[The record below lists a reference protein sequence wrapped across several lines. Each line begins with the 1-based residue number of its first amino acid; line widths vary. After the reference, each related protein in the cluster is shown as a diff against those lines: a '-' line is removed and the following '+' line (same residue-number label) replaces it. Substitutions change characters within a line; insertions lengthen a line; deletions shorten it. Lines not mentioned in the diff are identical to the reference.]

1 MGHIGLLL
9 LALALLVV
17 APGALSQS
25 SPYDYV
31 SSRTDMTFMKKCI
44 DNLLPK
50 NKQPWTAT
58 QNKALTMFLVTD
70 EGFRTTFSGLNIR
83 TTLGTDP
90 ERFCTVV
97 TKKMNNTRNAIFK
110 YHVLAANLG
119 ARTRAQLPGNCPVG
133 PDGLPG
139 CPYNTQAGGKNLLDV
154 ITVAEA
160 DDVVGTD
167 KTYLIGGVDANYADY
182 VKFPNGTND
191 YDRAVKGRI
200 LHTINALL
208 VPTRYVPIPKSP
220 SPSPAPKPA
229 PKPAPT
235 PSPAS
240 SPGPSIYDFLSQRVA
255 DLSRVKA
262 SVDAA
267 DLFLQLS
274 DPSLAW
280 TCFFPDDDSADWNQ
294 LWAGVYG
301 EGRNILQQTQ
311 YVNQCWDSVRAGA
324 LTNPKCPNATRE
336 YVGVMQNVYLQSCSP
351 SAPLVSTD
359 VWANRANLSTVAPY
373 SGLTTWR
380 MGPNPANASTTLWV
394 TTVFDPFP
402 MPNSGLL
409 LPNVLNAQG
418 VVAIRKRD
426 NLVANSMN
434 ALSVT
439 RQVITL
445 YNLTQRV
452 NALADTTCYFPSN
465 QAWALRFADTLT
477 WNVTLEPAD
486 SYNRAIMR
494 NVILQSC
501 YNPPSA
507 AGSQNA
513 GANAVRRLVDTDEFA
528 WETALGWGSST
539 GIVVQKTP
547 YTGPCGNNVTVSG
560 VATSGA
566 LTNLP
571 NVDLEALGYC
581 TQCAQSDPATG
592 LYAGCA
598 FTVYSIATGGA
609 SGFDPNPTNTSASVI
624 TGLGYSRARSPVAYW
639 VPHDIVG
646 NSNFNDCAAKLFAAT
661 NYYPYVEQFDT
672 SGWTLFIPTDDGCQL
687 GLQTYDSTTY
697 SGTLAQNIATA
708 IANGYARSLV
718 KNMFVVNAY
727 LSSGA
732 INNFTSAVTDQG
744 LFGNSAIGT
753 NTLIFRKTGAISLFQ
768 RYPGSSGAF
777 PGGFPQMTA
786 DVLIADIPVQRNPN
800 ALGGVGLAG
809 YVHMTSMLLTPY
821 LVAHTTTIQNL
832 LNQGAQYTLLAPT
845 DTAFSNYLNSAG
857 IGGNWRDVLCN
868 TTNGRAAQTADLL
881 NAHFIAGVYFGVNI
895 TANNNT
901 AANLYTYAF
910 NASYKI
916 QILNLNGLYTVRQQM
931 PITSQT
937 FVSGKY
943 DNAINGTAAVAHMI
957 TAVLALPPEAALFV
971 NLVDKFNLTL
981 PSGVSTPATAYL
993 NTPDT
998 VATVLVPSVNAVN
1011 AFLGR
1016 VSFAGTPMS
1025 YADCIAPSGT
1035 PQQVAAKLAVCG
1047 GIVQFAVLPGTQFL
1061 PSFTAADYTLNPPI
1075 VADGTF
1081 KYILIGNNTGAG
1093 SSATKIAY
1101 RLDTST
1107 NPIVTTSLAFQ
1118 TTTSPPCSGLAVTSK
1133 GPIPAGVPN
1142 FLTKQQGMIYVI
1154 SQVLFP
1160 QEIYNSA
1167 IAGSGATYAG
1177 CPP

>member
-1 MGHIGLLL
+1 M
-9 LALALLVV
+9 
-17 APGALSQS
+17 
-25 SPYDYV
+25 
-31 SSRTDMTFMKKCI
+31 
-44 DNLLPK
+44 
-50 NKQPWTAT
+50 
-58 QNKALTMFLVTD
+58 
-70 EGFRTTFSGLNIR
+70 
-83 TTLGTDP
+83 
-90 ERFCTVV
+90 
-97 TKKMNNTRNAIFK
+97 
-110 YHVLAANLG
+110 
-119 ARTRAQLPGNCPVG
+119 
-133 PDGLPG
+133 
-139 CPYNTQAGGKNLLDV
+139 
-154 ITVAEA
+154 
-160 DDVVGTD
+160 
-167 KTYLIGGVDANYADY
+167 
-182 VKFPNGTND
+182 
-191 YDRAVKGRI
+191 
-200 LHTINALL
+200 
-208 VPTRYVPIPKSP
+208 
-220 SPSPAPKPA
+220 
-229 PKPAPT
+229 
-235 PSPAS
+235 
-240 SPGPSIYDFLSQRVA
+240 
-255 DLSRVKA
+255 
-262 SVDAA
+262 
-267 DLFLQLS
+267 
-274 DPSLAW
+274 
-280 TCFFPDDDSADWNQ
+280 
-294 LWAGVYG
+294 
-301 EGRNILQQTQ
+301 
-311 YVNQCWDSVRAGA
+311 
-324 LTNPKCPNATRE
+324 
-336 YVGVMQNVYLQSCSP
+336 
-351 SAPLVSTD
+351 
-359 VWANRANLSTVAPY
+359 
-373 SGLTTWR
+373 
-380 MGPNPANASTTLWV
+380 
-394 TTVFDPFP
+394 
-402 MPNSGLL
+402 
-409 LPNVLNAQG
+409 
-418 VVAIRKRD
+418 
-426 NLVANSMN
+426 
-434 ALSVT
+434 
-439 RQVITL
+439 
-445 YNLTQRV
+445 
-452 NALADTTCYFPSN
+452 
-465 QAWALRFADTLT
+465 
-477 WNVTLEPAD
+477 
-486 SYNRAIMR
+486 
-494 NVILQSC
+494 
-501 YNPPSA
+501 
-507 AGSQNA
+507 
-513 GANAVRRLVDTDEFA
+513 
-528 WETALGWGSST
+528 
-539 GIVVQKTP
+539 
-547 YTGPCGNNVTVSG
+547 TVSG

-639 VPHDIVG
+639 VPHDIVVGTYDAPKGYIQLLDRLVLSPRLPPPPPSPLPPSPPPAPFPPPPFTGLRPLLEG

-821 LVAHTTTIQNL
+821 LVAQSPPPSPAPPLPPPSPPLPPPPTAFPNGLQDYLNANPELSILNTLLSCTNSTTTIQNL

-957 TAVLALPPEAALFV
+957 TAVLALPVPFPPPPPPPPPPGNGPAGAAAVSVYVGLRNEPEAALFV

-1133 GPIPAGVPN
+1133 GPIPAGVVSGP
-1142 FLTKQQGMIYVI
+1142 
-1154 SQVLFP
+1154 P
-1160 QEIYNSA
+1160 RPSA
-1167 IAGSGATYAG
+1167 LRP
-1177 CPP
+1177 CPAWSWVWPELPG